1 MHTTLRNV
9 LVGTATAVAI
19 ATVAGAPPAA
29 AAKPAKVTVTIDA
42 EGVDIFG
49 TIKSP
54 KPKRCA
60 DERTV
65 KVFRLID
72 GEPHLWATDTSEKQG
87 NKYVW
92 SIGNTGTEGR
102 YYARVAKKAGCK
114 AAKSRTIRVERN
126 D

>member
-72 GEPHLWATDTSEKQG
+72 ALEDLDDVQNVFSNVDVPDDVL
-87 NKYVW
+87 
-92 SIGNTGTEGR
+92 
-102 YYARVAKKAGCK
+102 
-114 AAKSRTIRVERN
+114 AAM
-126 D
+126 DDD